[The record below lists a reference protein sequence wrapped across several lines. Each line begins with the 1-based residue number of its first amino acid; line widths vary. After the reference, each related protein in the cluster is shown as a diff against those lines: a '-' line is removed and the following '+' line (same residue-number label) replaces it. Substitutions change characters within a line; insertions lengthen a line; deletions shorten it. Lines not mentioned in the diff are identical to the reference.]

1 MYLKERQKNHIYEII
16 DTKKCI
22 KLLGL
27 VVMLCLFICLLCMY
41 DLQYNARLSLYIC
54 MYDLQYNARLS
65 LYICMYDLQYN
76 ARLSLYI
83 CMYDLQYNAR
93 LSLYICMYDLQYNA
107 RLSLYICM
115 YDLQYNARLTA
126 WRVQTRVTVLHQALG
141 TTRGS
146 INVVSRGGD
155 GWNLERGR
163 GGGRFSCIG
172 FVTICAF

>member
-1 MYLKERQKNHIYEII
+1 
-16 DTKKCI
+16 
-22 KLLGL
+22 
-27 VVMLCLFICLLCMY
+27 MLCLFICLL
-41 DLQYNARLSLYIC
+41 
-54 MYDLQYNARLS
+54 
-65 LYICMYDLQYN
+65 
-76 ARLSLYI
+76 
-83 CMYDLQYNAR
+83 
-93 LSLYICMYDLQYNA
+93 
-107 RLSLYICM
+107 CM

-163 GGGRFSCIG
+163 GRRFSCIG